1 MAETK
6 KIFLA
11 EAVLLVSINNL
22 SNFLPSFK
30 VQRIQGMMDATYW
43 TRNRVKIK
51 TQNMADLKKL
61 MI

>member
-1 MAETK
+1 M
-6 KIFLA
+6 LA
-11 EAVLLVSINNL
+11 T
-22 SNFLPSFK
+22 K
-30 VQRIQGMMDATYW
+30 VQRKQGMMDATYW

>member
-1 MAETK
+1 MR
-6 KIFLA
+6 
-11 EAVLLVSINNL
+11 
-22 SNFLPSFK
+22 K

>member
-1 MAETK
+1 MIILWI
-6 KIFLA
+6 IF
-11 EAVLLVSINNL
+11 SIFGPIHHIFRSIEPL
-22 SNFLPSFK
+22 FWTK
-30 VQRIQGMMDATYW
+30 VQRKQGMMDTTYW